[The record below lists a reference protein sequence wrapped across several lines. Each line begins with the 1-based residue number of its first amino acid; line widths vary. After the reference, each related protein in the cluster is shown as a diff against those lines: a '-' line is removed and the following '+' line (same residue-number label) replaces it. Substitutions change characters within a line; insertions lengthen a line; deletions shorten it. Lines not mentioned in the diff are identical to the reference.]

1 MEAIALPSGEDVR
14 LAKESIQKLIPCT
27 GTQETVKIQLSGGNA
42 EAAVL
47 TLPALALRLL
57 LGALEQMAKG
67 NAVSL
72 SPIRPELTTQQA
84 ADMLNV
90 SRPYLIRLLDEGAMP
105 YHKVGTHR
113 RIRLQDFLEYKEKD
127 DRKRQEA
134 LDALTA
140 QAQELNMGY

>member
-1 MEAIALPSGEDVR
+1 MEAIALPQGGDVQ
-14 LAKESIQKLIPCT
+14 LAKEGIQKLIPCT
-27 GTQETVKIQLSGGNA
+27 GTQETVKIRLFDGSA
-42 EAAVL
+42 EGTVL
-47 TLPALALRLL
+47 VLPALALRLL
-57 LGALEQMAKG
+57 LEALEQMAKG

-134 LDALTA
+134 LDRLTA
-140 QAQELNMGY
+140 QALELDMGY